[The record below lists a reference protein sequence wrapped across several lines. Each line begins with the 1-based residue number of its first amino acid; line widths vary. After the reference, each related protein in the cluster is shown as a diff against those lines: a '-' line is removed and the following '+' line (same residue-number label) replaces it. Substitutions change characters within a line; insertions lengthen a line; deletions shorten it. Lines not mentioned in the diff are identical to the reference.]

1 MIAARV
7 AVGVRRRRAGL
18 GLLAAGALLALLA
31 GCSPALDW
39 RQVRPEGWGLVAS
52 WPCRP
57 TSQTRQV
64 PLAGPAVALELMACS
79 ADGHTF
85 ALASADMADP
95 VRIEPALS
103 ALAEAARANVG
114 GRLESQRPASVP
126 GMTPNAR
133 ARVWQ
138 LRGRLPDG
146 QAIHEQVMV
155 FAHGLRVFQASVVG
169 PLAGEAQAKPFF
181 ESIEL
186 PR

>member
-1 MIAARV
+1 MAVDARCWRV
-7 AVGVRRRRAGL
+7 GL
-18 GLLAAGALLALLA
+18 GVPVAAAWLVVAA

-64 PLAGPAVALELMACS
+64 PLAGPAVALELTACS

-85 ALASADMADP
+85 ALASADMNDP
-95 VRIEPALS
+95 ARVEPALK
-103 ALAEAARANVG
+103 ALADAARANVE
-114 GRLESQRPASVP
+114 GRVETERPASVP

-133 ARVWQ
+133 ARAWQ
-138 LRGRLPDG
+138 LQGRLPDG
-146 QAIHEQVMV
+146 QAVREQVLV

-169 PLAGEAQAKPFF
+169 PLAGEAQVKPFF